1 MDRPPTL
8 RPKPTNALNRPLI
21 YSVARFPRRNWNETD
36 LHRMGPHDRGYRH
49 RDDNEWVQIYWF
61 ITTDGPINGTN
72 GSKAIPRGFDLA
84 RLDLGITW
92 LHSWLLRLLRMCF
105 RWPRPL
111 TSWARMTRW
120 SVHRFWR
127 CCLSWMGCEE
137 RIEQRKRQTSVQEN
151 DSFSIAAR
159 EAIGSEDDRFSH
171 NYNLAGILFLFPLEP
186 RSGNVA
192 DMNLSCLRTDWEGVL
207 HSFSQ

>member
-1 MDRPPTL
+1 
-8 RPKPTNALNRPLI
+8 
-21 YSVARFPRRNWNETD
+21 
-36 LHRMGPHDRGYRH
+36 
-49 RDDNEWVQIYWF
+49 
-61 ITTDGPINGTN
+61 
-72 GSKAIPRGFDLA
+72 
-84 RLDLGITW
+84 
-92 LHSWLLRLLRMCF
+92 
-105 RWPRPL
+105 
-111 TSWARMTRW
+111 
-120 SVHRFWR
+120 
-127 CCLSWMGCEE
+127 MGCEE